1 MKILLT
7 GCAGFIG
14 FHIAKALSQRGDTV
28 IGIDSLNKYYD
39 VQLKYGRLEELG
51 FENNFKEKDN
61 KTLTSTKYNNL
72 SFKKIDIS
80 NKSDLRKIFEEHD
93 FDSVCNLAAQA
104 GVRYSLEAPE
114 AYVKSNISGFL
125 NILENCRDFSI
136 KKLIY
141 ASSSSV
147 YGLNSKIP
155 FSSSQN
161 TDHPISLYA
170 ATKKAMSLWLILTP
184 TFWN

>member
-80 NKSDLRKIFEEHD
+80 NKSDLRK
-93 FDSVCNLAAQA
+93 
-104 GVRYSLEAPE
+104 SL
-114 AYVKSNISGFL
+114 KNMI
-125 NILENCRDFSI
+125 
-136 KKLIY
+136 
-141 ASSSSV
+141 
-147 YGLNSKIP
+147 
-155 FSSSQN
+155 
-161 TDHPISLYA
+161 
-170 ATKKAMSLWLILTP
+170 LIL
-184 TFWN
+184 FVI